1 MTLVEQYRKLLNR
14 NGRILNVSHRDL
26 DGVACSVVISNVFKN
41 VEYISLKYGDVNNC
55 LMNLDFSKYDA
66 VIITDISP
74 ETEEV
79 FNLSDKIFLLDHHST
94 SIHLHNEK
102 ANRLCI
108 EGKCAA
114 SLCKDFFEN
123 LFKIDLSYLNEFI
136 RIVND
141 YDLWQHTP
149 LNESWSLNE
158 LYFKYYDCDF
168 RKRFKSGD
176 TKLKDF
182 EIEYV
187 NERKKLL
194 TEVYNNL
201 DIYELDSI
209 NACFFLETRFVND
222 LCHKLMEEKGYQ
234 LTICVNSKSKSCSV
248 RNNMTNLHVGK
259 MLENIIPG
267 SGGHKNA
274 GAFRLKDDRE
284 LSDKIDMIE
293 KYLYYNCED
302 IKK

>member
-1 MTLVEQYRKLLNR
+1 MTLVEQYKKLLNR
-14 NGRILNVSHRDL
+14 NGRILNVSHKDL

-55 LMNLDFSKYDA
+55 LINLDFTKYDA

-94 SIHLHNEK
+94 SVHLHNEK
-102 ANRLCI
+102 LNRIVI

-123 LFKIDLSYLNEFI
+123 LFKIDLSYLNDFI

-141 YDLWQHTP
+141 YDLWI
-149 LNESWSLNE
+149 LSDEKSWIFNE

-168 RKRFKSGD
+168 RKRFKNGD
-176 TKLKDF
+176 TKLKPF

-194 TEVYNNL
+194 TEVYDNL

-248 RNNMTNLHVGK
+248 RSNMTNLHVGK

-267 SGGHKNA
+267 SGGHGSA

-284 LSDKIDMIE
+284 LSDKIDTIE

>member
-14 NGRILNVSHRDL
+14 NGRILNLSHRDL
-26 DGVACSVVISNVFKN
+26 DGAACSIVISNVFKN

-55 LMNLDFSKYDA
+55 LMNLDFTKYDA

-94 SIHLHNEK
+94 GLKFNCPERSRIV
-102 ANRLCI
+102 I

-114 SLCKDFFEN
+114 SLCKEFFEN
-123 LFKIDLSYLNEFI
+123 LFKIDLSYLNEFC
-136 RIVND
+136 RIVNA
-141 YDLWQHTP
+141 YDTWVHKFGDISWQY
-149 LNESWSLNE
+149 NE

-168 RKRFKSGD
+168 RKRFSRGD

-248 RNNMTNLHVGK
+248 RSNMMNLHVGK
-259 MLENIIPG
+259 MLETLNLG
-267 SGGHKNA
+267 GGHGSA
-274 GAFRLKDDRE
+274 GAFRLKENEE
-284 LSDKIDMIE
+284 LSNKIDTIE

>member
-1 MTLVEQYRKLLNR
+1 MTLVEQYKKLLNR
-14 NGRILNVSHRDL
+14 NGRILNVTHRDM

-55 LMNLDFSKYDA
+55 LMNLDFTKYDA

-94 SIHLHNEK
+94 GVKFADSSK
-102 ANRLCI
+102 NRIVI

-123 LFKIDLSYLNEFI
+123 LFKLDLSYLNDFI

-141 YDLWQHTP
+141 YDLWI
-149 LNESWSLNE
+149 LSDEKSWIFNE

-168 RKRFKSGD
+168 RKRFKNGD

-194 TEVYNNL
+194 TEVYNKI

-209 NACFFLETRFVND
+209 NACFFIETSFIND

-248 RNNMTNLHVGK
+248 RSNMTNLHVGK
-259 MLENIIPG
+259 MLETLG
-267 SGGHKNA
+267 LGGGHSA
-274 GAFRLKDDRE
+274 SGAFRLKDDRE
-284 LSDKIDMIE
+284 LSDKIDTIE

>member
-1 MTLVEQYRKLLNR
+1 MTLVEQYKKLLNR
-14 NGRILNVSHRDL
+14 NGRILNVTHRDM

-55 LMNLDFSKYDA
+55 LMNLDFTKYDA

-79 FNLSDKIFLLDHHST
+79 FSLSDKIFLLDHHST
-94 SIHLHNEK
+94 GTRYHSPNS
-102 ANRLCI
+102 NRLCI

-123 LFKIDLSYLNEFI
+123 LFKIDLSYLNDFI

-141 YDLWQHTP
+141 YDLWI
-149 LNESWSLNE
+149 LSDKKSWMLNE

-168 RKRFKSGD
+168 RKRFKNGD

-222 LCHKLMEEKGYQ
+222 LCHKLMEEKEYQ

-248 RNNMTNLHVGK
+248 RSNMTNLHVGK
-259 MLENIIPG
+259 MLETLG
-267 SGGHKNA
+267 LGGGHGSA
-274 GAFRLKDDRE
+274 GAFRLKENEE
-284 LSDKIDMIE
+284 LSNKIDTIE

>member
-1 MTLVEQYRKLLNR
+1 MNTLQKYREFFNR
-14 NGRILNVSHRDL
+14 NKKILSISHKDL
-26 DGVACSVVISNVFKN
+26 DGVACSIIVSNVFKN

-55 LMNLDFSKYDA
+55 LANLDFSKYDI
-66 VIITDISP
+66 VLLTDISP
-74 ETEEV
+74 ESEDMFE
-79 FNLSDKIFLLDHHST
+79 LSDKIFLIDHHDSALKYCD
-94 SIHLHNEK
+94 IDN
-102 ANRLCI
+102 
-108 EGKCAA
+108 GKIVLKKDSACK
-114 SLCKDFFEN
+114 LCKEFFEN
-123 LFKIDLSYLNEFI
+123 LFKIDLSYLNDFI
-136 RIVND
+136 NKVD
-141 YDLWQHTP
+141 LYDSWNHHIYDM
-149 LNESWSLNE
+149 SWSLNE

-182 EIEYV
+182 EVEYV

-248 RNNMTNLHVGK
+248 RSNMTNLHVGK

-284 LSDKIDMIE
+284 LSDRIDTIE

>member
-14 NGRILNVSHRDL
+14 NGRILNLSHRDL

-55 LMNLDFSKYDA
+55 LMNLDFTKYDA

-94 SIHLHNEK
+94 GTKYHSPES
-102 ANRLCI
+102 NRLCI

-114 SLCKDFFEN
+114 VLVKEFFEN
-123 LFKIDLSYLNEFI
+123 LFKIDLYYLNEFCN
-136 RIVND
+136 IVND
-141 YDLWQHTP
+141 YDMWYMKDSR
-149 LNESWSLNE
+149 SWTMNE

-168 RKRFKSGD
+168 RKRFKNGD

-222 LCHKLMEEKGYQ
+222 LCHKLMDEKGYQ

-248 RNNMTNLHVGK
+248 RSNMTNLHVGK

-267 SGGHKNA
+267 SGGHAAA

-284 LSDKIDMIE
+284 LSDKIDTIE

>member
-14 NGRILNVSHRDL
+14 NGRILNLSHRDL

-55 LMNLDFSKYDA
+55 LMNLDFTKYDA

-74 ETEEV
+74 ETGEV

-94 SIHLHNEK
+94 GTRHHKPESCRIV
-102 ANRLCI
+102 I

-114 SLCKDFFEN
+114 SLVKEFFEN
-123 LFKIDLSYLNEFI
+123 LFKVDLSYLNEFCN
-136 RIVND
+136 IVND
-141 YDLWQHTP
+141 YDMWYMKDSR
-149 LNESWSLNE
+149 SWTMNE

-182 EIEYV
+182 EIDYV

-248 RNNMTNLHVGK
+248 RSNMTNLHVGK

-267 SGGHKNA
+267 SGGHAAA

-284 LSDKIDMIE
+284 LSDKIDTIE